1 MNIYKSYNNKTTDIY
16 QLSKSLSRDTNGI
29 TLVYK
34 HVITRKWENGIE
46 VVRFLFAFNVRPAI
60 V

>member
-1 MNIYKSYNNKTTDIY
+1 MA
-16 QLSKSLSRDTNGI
+16 LA

-46 VVRFLFAFNVRPAI
+46 VVRFLFVFNVRPAI
-60 V
+60 VKTGNFSLTCVIYDHFSCLLSS